1 MSDFAEIKGLVEK
14 INPTLVELRK
24 EIDEMKSNAPKDVVT
39 EEKHQRM
46 AEEVTAKFADLQA
59 KQAKLEAAVR
69 RPQNGNEGKSGKL
82 DDEAETKHRDALRE
96 YMAYGTLPTG
106 FKAGSEGIEIKAM
119 STDVNPDG
127 GYLVRP
133 ELSQTVVS
141 RIFET
146 SPLRQV
152 ANVERTGSKSID
164 VLIDDN
170 EASARWVGEGASG
183 GETDTPQLGQKVIAA
198 HKIEADPRLTTEM
211 IEDAYLNV
219 EAWLAG
225 KVSDKF
231 ARTQNTAFVNGTGV
245 NQPRGFLTYPAQ
257 AVSGTYERG
266 KINQINMGSAAALN
280 ADGLIEVQN
289 ALKEGY
295 QAGAVWG
302 MKRTTFGAAL
312 QLKGADNY
320 FFSPVLLA
328 NGQASIQLLGKRVIF
343 MDDMPAVAANALS
356 IVYAD
361 FSVAYTIVDRVGL
374 QVLRDP
380 YSNKGFVTYYTT
392 QRVGGDVTNF
402 DGIAIG
408 KVAA

>member
-1 MSDFAEIKGLVEK
+1 MSDFAEIKGLVEQ
-14 INPTLVELRK
+14 INQPLVDLRK
-24 EIDEMKSNAPKDVVT
+24 EVDELKSGSKDVVT
-39 EEKHQRM
+39 QEKHDRM
-46 AEEVTAKFADLQA
+46 SAEIVAKMDEMQQ
-59 KQAKLEAAVR
+59 KQAKLEAAMQ
-69 RPQNGNEGKSGKL
+69 RPGAAE
-82 DDEAETKHRDALRE
+82 EAKGFDADHEAKHRDALRE
-96 YMAYGTLPTG
+96 YMAYGNLPAG
-106 FKAGSEGIEIKAM
+106 FKAGSEGVEIKSM

-133 ELSQTVVS
+133 ELSDTIVS

-152 ANVERTGSKSID
+152 ANVEQTGAKSID
-164 VLIDDN
+164 ILIDDN
-170 EASARWVGEGASG
+170 EAAARWVGEGASG
-183 GETDTPQLGQKVIAA
+183 GETDTPELGQKVIAA
-198 HKIEADPRLTTEM
+198 HKIEADPRMTTEM
-211 IEDAYLNV
+211 IEDAYLDV
-219 EAWLAG
+219 EAWLSG
-225 KVSDKF
+225 KVADKF
-231 ARTQNTAFVNGTGV
+231 ARTQNSAFVNGDGV
-245 NQPRGFLTYPAQ
+245 NKPRGFLTYAAQ

-266 KINQINMGSAAALN
+266 AINQVNMGTADALN
-280 ADGLIEVQN
+280 ADGLIAVQN

-295 QAGAVWG
+295 QAGAVFG

-328 NGQASIQLLGKRVIF
+328 NGQATMQLLGKPVIF

-356 IVYAD
+356 VVYAD
-361 FSVAYTIVDRVGL
+361 FSVAYTIADRVGL
-374 QVLRDP
+374 QILRDP

>member
-14 INPTLVELRK
+14 INPTLTELRS
-24 EIDEMKSNAPKDVVT
+24 EIDGLKASQPKDVVT
-39 EEKHQRM
+39 EEKHNRM
-46 AEEVTAKFADLQA
+46 ADDITAKMADLQA
-59 KQAKLEAAVR
+59 KQAKLEAAMN
-69 RPQNGNEGKSGKL
+69 RPGG
-82 DDEAETKHRDALRE
+82 DDAKGMDAEIEAKHRDAFRN
-96 YMAYGTLPTG
+96 YMAYG
-106 FKAGSEGIEIKAM
+106 KADGLKETREGIEIKAM

-133 ELSQTVVS
+133 ELSQTIVT

-164 VLIDDN
+164 ILIDDD
-170 EASARWVGEGASG
+170 EAGARWVGEGASSG
-183 GETDTPQLGQKVIAA
+183 QTDTPQLGQKVIAA
-198 HKIEADPRLTTEM
+198 HKIEADPRMTTEM
-211 IEDAYLNV
+211 IEDAYLDV
-219 EAWLAG
+219 EAWLSG
-225 KVSDKF
+225 KVADKF
-231 ARTQNTAFVNGTGV
+231 ARTQNTAFVSGTGV
-245 NQPRGFLTYPAQ
+245 GQPRGFLTYDAW
-257 AVSGTYERG
+257 AAAGTYERD
-266 KINQINMGSAAALN
+266 KIEQINMGAAAALN

-289 ALKEGY
+289 ALKEAY
-295 QAGAVWG
+295 QASAVWG

-312 QLKGADNY
+312 QLKGNDNY

-328 NGQASIQLLGKRVIF
+328 NGQATIQLLGKPVVF

-361 FSVAYTIVDRVGL
+361 FSMAYTIVDRVGL

-380 YSNKGFVTYYTT
+380 FTNKGFITYYTT
-392 QRVGGDVTNF
+392 QRVGGDVSSF
-402 DGIAIG
+402 DAIKIG

>member
-1 MSDFAEIKGLVEK
+1 MSDLQEIKGLVEK
-14 INPTLVELRK
+14 INPTLVELRS
-24 EIDEMKSNAPKDVVT
+24 EIDAMKASAPKDVVT

-46 AEEVTAKFADLQA
+46 ADDITAKMADMQA
-59 KQAKLEAAVR
+59 KQAKLEAALN
-69 RPQNGNEGKSGKL
+69 RPDGGEGKGM
-82 DDEAETKHRDALRE
+82 DVEMEAKHRDLFRD
-96 YMAYGTLPTG
+96 YMAYGKTDGLKETR
-106 FKAGSEGIEIKAM
+106 EGIEIKAM

-133 ELSQTVVS
+133 ELSSTIVS

-152 ANVERTGSKSID
+152 ANVERTGGKSID
-164 VLIDDN
+164 ILIDDN
-170 EASARWVGEGASG
+170 EAGARWVGEGASG
-183 GETDTPQLGQKVIAA
+183 GQTDTPQIGQKVIAA
-198 HKIEADPRLTTEM
+198 HKIEADPRMTTEM

-225 KVSDKF
+225 KVADKF
-231 ARTQNTAFVNGTGV
+231 ARTQNTAFVNGTGTG
-245 NQPRGFLTYPAQ
+245 QPRGFLTYA
-257 AVSGTYERG
+257 AWAAAGVYERD
-266 KINQINMGSAAALN
+266 KIEQINMGSAAALN

-295 QAGAVWG
+295 QAAAVWG

-312 QLKGADNY
+312 QLKGNDNY

-328 NGQASIQLLGKRVIF
+328 NGQASIQLLGKPVVF

-361 FSVAYTIVDRVGL
+361 FRVAYTILDRVGL

-380 YSNKGFVTYYTT
+380 FTNKGFITYYTT

-402 DGIAIG
+402 DGIKIG

>member
-1 MSDFAEIKGLVEK
+1 MDVE
-14 INPTLVELRK
+14 
-24 EIDEMKSNAPKDVVT
+24 M
-39 EEKHQRM
+39 
-46 AEEVTAKFADLQA
+46 
-59 KQAKLEAAVR
+59 EA
-69 RPQNGNEGKSGKL
+69 
-82 DDEAETKHRDALRE
+82 KHRDLFRD
-96 YMAYGTLPTG
+96 YMAYG
-106 FKAGSEGIEIKAM
+106 KADGLKETREGIEIKAM

-133 ELSQTVVS
+133 ELSSTIVS

-152 ANVERTGSKSID
+152 ANVERTGGKSID
-164 VLIDDN
+164 ILIDDN
-170 EASARWVGEGASG
+170 EAGARWVGEGASG
-183 GETDTPQLGQKVIAA
+183 GQTDTPQIGQKVIAA
-198 HKIEADPRLTTEM
+198 HKIEADPRMTTEM

-225 KVSDKF
+225 KVADKF
-231 ARTQNTAFVNGTGV
+231 ARTQNTAFVNGTGTG
-245 NQPRGFLTYPAQ
+245 QPRGFLTYA
-257 AVSGTYERG
+257 AWAAAGVYERD
-266 KINQINMGSAAALN
+266 KIEQINMGSAAALN

-295 QAGAVWG
+295 QAPAVWG

-312 QLKGADNY
+312 QLKGNDNY
-320 FFSPVLLA
+320 FFSPVLMA
-328 NGQASIQLLGKRVIF
+328 NGQASIQLLSKPVVF

-361 FSVAYTIVDRVGL
+361 FRVAYTILDRVGL

-380 YSNKGFVTYYTT
+380 FTNKGFITYYTT

-402 DGIAIG
+402 DGIKIG

>member
-1 MSDFAEIKGLVEK
+1 MSDLQEIKGLVEK
-14 INPTLVELRK
+14 INPTLVELRS
-24 EIDEMKSNAPKDVVT
+24 EIDAMKAAAPKDVVT

-46 AEEVTAKFADLQA
+46 ADDITAKMADMQA
-59 KQAKLEAAVR
+59 KQAKLEAALN
-69 RPQNGNEGKSGKL
+69 RPDGGEGKGM
-82 DDEAETKHRDALRE
+82 DVEMEAKHRDLFRD
-96 YMAYGTLPTG
+96 YMAYGKTDGLKETR
-106 FKAGSEGIEIKAM
+106 EGIEIKAM

-133 ELSQTVVS
+133 ELSSTIVS

-164 VLIDDN
+164 ILIDDN
-170 EASARWVGEGASG
+170 EAGARWVGEGASG
-183 GETDTPQLGQKVIAA
+183 GQTDTPQIGQKVIAA
-198 HKIEADPRLTTEM
+198 HKIEADPRMTTEM

-225 KVSDKF
+225 KVADKF
-231 ARTQNTAFVNGTGV
+231 ARTQNTAFVNGTGTG
-245 NQPRGFLTYPAQ
+245 QPRGFLTYA
-257 AVSGTYERG
+257 AWSAAGVYERD
-266 KINQINMGSAAALN
+266 KIEQINMGSAAALN

-295 QAGAVWG
+295 QAAAVWG

-312 QLKGADNY
+312 QLKGSDNY
-320 FFSPVLLA
+320 FFSPVLLRD
-328 NGQASIQLLGKRVIF
+328 GQASIQLLGKPVVF

-361 FSVAYTIVDRVGL
+361 FRVAYTILDRVGL

-380 YSNKGFVTYYTT
+380 FTNKGFITYYTT

-402 DGIAIG
+402 DGIKIG

>member
-24 EIDEMKSNAPKDVVT
+24 EIDEMKSSAPKDVVT
-39 EEKHQRM
+39 EEKHKRM
-46 AEEVTAKFADLQA
+46 ADEITAKMAEMQS
-59 KQAKLEAAVR
+59 KQAKLEAAMS
-69 RPQNGNEGKSGKL
+69 RPGGEGKAT
-82 DDEAETKHRDALRE
+82 DAEFEAKHRDALRE

-106 FKAGSEGIEIKAM
+106 FKAGSEGVEIKAM

-133 ELSQTVVS
+133 ELSQTIVS

-152 ANVERTGSKSID
+152 ANVERTSAKSID
-164 VLIDDN
+164 ILIDDN
-170 EASARWVGEGASG
+170 EAAARWVGEGASG
-183 GETDTPQLGQKVIAA
+183 GETDTPELGQKVIAA
-198 HKIEADPRLTTEM
+198 HKIEADPRMTTEM
-211 IEDAYLNV
+211 IEDSYLDV
-219 EAWLAG
+219 EAWLSG
-225 KVSDKF
+225 KVADKF
-231 ARTQNTAFVNGTGV
+231 ARTQNSSFVNGTGV

-266 KINQINMGSAAALN
+266 KINQVAMGTADALN
-280 ADGLIEVQN
+280 ADGLIAVQN

-328 NGQASIQLLGKRVIF
+328 NGQATMQLLGKPVIF

-356 IVYAD
+356 VVYAD

-380 YSNKGFVTYYTT
+380 YTNKGFVTYYTT

>member
-24 EIDEMKSNAPKDVVT
+24 EVDEMKASAPKDVVT
-39 EEKHQRM
+39 EEKHKRM
-46 AEEVTAKFADLQA
+46 ADEITAKMAEMQS
-59 KQAKLEAAVR
+59 KQAKLEAAMS
-69 RPQNGNEGKSGKL
+69 RPGGEGKAT
-82 DDEAETKHRDALRE
+82 DAEFDAKHRDALRE

-106 FKAGSEGIEIKAM
+106 FKAGSEGVEIKAM

-133 ELSQTVVS
+133 ELSQTIVS

-152 ANVERTGSKSID
+152 ANVERTSAKSID
-164 VLIDDN
+164 ILIDDN
-170 EASARWVGEGASG
+170 EAAASWVGEGASV
-183 GETDTPQLGQKVIAA
+183 GETDTPELGQKVIAA
-198 HKIEADPRLTTEM
+198 HTIKADPRMTTEM
-211 IEDAYLNV
+211 IEDAYLDV
-219 EAWLAG
+219 EAWLSG
-225 KVSDKF
+225 KVADKF
-231 ARTQNTAFVNGTGV
+231 ARKQNTAFVNGTGV
-245 NQPRGFLTYPAQ
+245 NQPRGFLTYTAQ

-266 KINQINMGSAAALN
+266 KINQVNMGSAAALN

-328 NGQASIQLLGKRVIF
+328 NGQATMQLLGKPVIF

-356 IVYAD
+356 VVYAD

-380 YSNKGFVTYYTT
+380 YTNKGFVTYYTT